1 MPIRADER
9 LVQQGLAA
17 DVRRAQALV
26 MEGRVLLGT
35 RKILKPSEPVR
46 KDAALWVKGEVD
58 AYVSRGAHKL
68 KRALEAFSL
77 DIAGKTCVDVGAS
90 TGGFTDVMLRA
101 GAARVFAVDVATIF
115 WIGSCAPTRA

>member
-17 DVRRAQALV
+17 DLHRAQALV

-46 KDAALWVKGEVD
+46 
-58 AYVSRGAHKL
+58 
-68 KRALEAFSL
+68 
-77 DIAGKTCVDVGAS
+77 
-90 TGGFTDVMLRA
+90 
-101 GAARVFAVDVATIF
+101 
-115 WIGSCAPTRA
+115 